1 MCQWQS
7 NSWLCWFDGQWLKK
21 KSMWNDHRPTP
32 QQKQTIS
39 LNMDTKSTNWKGNIQ
54 NVTNV
59 ERLYMLV

>member
-1 MCQWQS
+1 
-7 NSWLCWFDGQWLKK
+7 
-21 KSMWNDHRPTP
+21 MWNDHRPTP

-59 ERLYMLV
+59 ETLYILV

>member
-1 MCQWQS
+1 MIMLIWWS
-7 NSWLCWFDGQWLKK
+7 MIKK